1 MKMKKHVF
9 VTALSALV
17 ILVGGV
23 FTAVAANGQQP
34 DTVKTVRITDQP
46 GASTP
51 AVSEVVMT
59 RPATATAAT
68 TTAESTTTPKET
80 TASTTVAAVAT
91 TTVEATVETTAET
104 EATTTTTTEPAKSQ
118 AQLLAE
124 SILDQM
130 SEHLDAEYH
139 APAVWNAW
147 ERQLLFVGTYNGIR
161 LDCTNDSATYN
172 WDLISN
178 PNNWQISICT
188 NLTDDYGSVGREFVM
203 PSEVDD
209 YSQFMRATPSKL
221 DQNNLGDYAIMTN
234 GDTSIKFILNGD
246 TLTIATQIG
255 EDKGFVSEKRPLPDG
270 FIVVCHTVYEESEI
284 FDESISSAAA
294 VYRTFGAFDQRY
306 IDIVDAIAHLDIVA
320 EQ

>member
-34 DTVKTVRITDQP
+34 DTVKTARITDQP

-51 AVSEVVMT
+51 AASEVVIT
-59 RPATATAAT
+59 KPTTTTTAT
-68 TTAESTTTPKET
+68 TTAELTTTSKET

-91 TTVEATVETTAET
+91 TTAETTAET
-104 EATTTTTTEPAKSQ
+104 EAITTAITEPAKSQ

-147 ERQLLFVGTYNGIR
+147 ERQLLFTDTYNDIS
-161 LDCTNDSATYN
+161 LDCTNDTAVYN
-172 WDLISN
+172 WSLISN
-178 PNNWQISICT
+178 PNSWQISICT
-188 NLTDDYGSVGREFVM
+188 NLTDNYGSVGREFAM
-203 PSEVDD
+203 PSEADN
-209 YSQFMRATPSKL
+209 YSQFMRTTPSKL
-221 DQNNLGDYAIMTN
+221 DQNDLGDYAIMTN
-234 GDTSIKFILNGD
+234 GDTSIKFILNGG

-284 FDESISSAAA
+284 FDESIGSAAA
-294 VYRTFGAFDQRY
+294 IYRTFGAFDQRY